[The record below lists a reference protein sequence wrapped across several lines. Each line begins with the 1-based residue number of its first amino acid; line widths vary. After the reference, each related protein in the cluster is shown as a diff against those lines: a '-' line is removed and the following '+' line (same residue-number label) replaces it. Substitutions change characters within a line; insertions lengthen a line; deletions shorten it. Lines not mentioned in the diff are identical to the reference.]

1 MFKAIKSFVTTQPAK
16 MNSVYEASL
25 KTLEG
30 EPLDF
35 STLKGK
41 VLVLVNVAGKCGLT
55 KGEYTGLQKLHD
67 SYAKDGLVIVGFPC
81 NQFAGQEPGDA
92 AEIREFVSTQFDP
105 PIAFTLTEK
114 IEVNGDDAHPLWTYL
129 KNVGKSDS
137 MVPLAMIKWNFTKF
151 LVNRDGSVIER
162 FEPKTPAL
170 TMENRIKEMLAEP
183 APTGTESSL

>member
-81 NQFAGQEPGDA
+81 NQ
-92 AEIREFVSTQFDP
+92 
-105 PIAFTLTEK
+105 
-114 IEVNGDDAHPLWTYL
+114 
-129 KNVGKSDS
+129 
-137 MVPLAMIKWNFTKF
+137 
-151 LVNRDGSVIER
+151 
-162 FEPKTPAL
+162 
-170 TMENRIKEMLAEP
+170 
-183 APTGTESSL
+183 